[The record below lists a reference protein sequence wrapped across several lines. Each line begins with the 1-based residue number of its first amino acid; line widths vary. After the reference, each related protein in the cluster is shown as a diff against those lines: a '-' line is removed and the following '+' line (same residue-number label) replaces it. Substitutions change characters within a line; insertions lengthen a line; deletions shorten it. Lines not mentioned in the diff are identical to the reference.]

1 MGFSLRRHSATRT
14 AGFTLVELLVVIAI
28 IGILVALLLPAI
40 QAAREAARNSQCKN
54 NLRQIAV
61 GMLNYES
68 AHGTY
73 PPGGWSFKWMGNPE
87 TGMGPGQPGGWMYQ
101 TAPLIEQANVTLI
114 GSGGLVGT
122 ALQEALAEQ
131 RTVLVPLFYC
141 PSRRSPE
148 LLPAVEDC
156 YNAFAPEAGDAKSD
170 YAAAGGPA
178 FTQSKSAFVTNPDH
192 TDCMNLNTGSMR
204 GFPDC
209 GDAYQNLKVWLATS
223 WRGPVGPSAGAGIRQ
238 ITDGTASTLL
248 AGEKWLSP
256 EFYQT
261 TTYKPEASVGN
272 DNPGDNSSMWQGYDY
287 DNIRCPGEDQPPTRD
302 DANKGDRTVYYFLR
316 MGSAH
321 PAGVNVAYCD
331 GSVHTASFDI
341 DVYVW
346 DNLSNREDG
355 KLDPTK

>member
-40 QAAREAARNSQCKN
+40 QAAREAARNSTCKN

-73 PPGGWSFKWMGNPE
+73 PPGGWSFKWMGSPDK
-87 TGMGPGQPGGWMYQ
+87 GAGPSQPGGWMFQ

-114 GSGGLVGT
+114 GAGGLVGDP
-122 ALQEALAEQ
+122 LREALKAQ
-131 RTVLVPLFYC
+131 RSVLVPLFYC

-148 LLPAVEDC
+148 LLPAVEEC
-156 YNAFAPEAGDAKSD
+156 YNAFIPEDGDAKSD
-170 YAAAGGPA
+170 YAAAGGVS
-178 FTQSKSAFVTNPDH
+178 FFQSKAAFVGNSDG
-192 TDCMNLNTGSMR
+192 TDCANIFSPGGGR

-209 GDAYQNLKVWLATS
+209 GNDYQGLKEWLGSS
-223 WRGPVGPSAGAGIRQ
+223 WRGPIGPSAGAGIRQ
-238 ITDGTASTLL
+238 ITDGTANTLL

-261 TTYKPEASVGN
+261 TTYKGGVGN
-272 DNPGDNSSMWQGYDY
+272 DNPGDNSSMWQGWDY
-287 DNIRCPGEDQPPTRD
+287 DNVRCPTKDQLPTRD
-302 DANKGDRTVYYFLR
+302 DANRGNVSVYYFLR
-316 MGSAH
+316 FGSAH
-321 PAGVNVAYCD
+321 PSAVNVAYCD
-331 GSVHTASFDI
+331 GSVHAADFDI
-341 DVYVW
+341 DPYVW
-346 DNLSNREDG
+346 DNLSNRQDG
-355 KLDPTK
+355 NLQ